1 MNTKRIIFWSV
12 FLIILAL
19 IVWGLAVSMSRPL
32 SVSDVATGTPTI
44 VTESDHVQGSA
55 TAPVTVIEYS
65 DFQCPACESYYWS
78 VAKLLQDESSTT
90 VRFVYRHFP
99 LPQHANAVPA
109 SMAAEAAGLQGK
121 FWEMYDL
128 IFKNHTD
135 WTESSDPTKVF
146 IGYATRIGLDI
157 NKFTA
162 DLSSPISKQ
171 AIDSDIQSGQVAG
184 INATP
189 TFFINGKAIVNPS
202 SYAEF
207 KKLIDQAASSSS
219 R

>member
-1 MNTKRIIFWSV
+1 
-12 FLIILAL
+12 
-19 IVWGLAVSMSRPL
+19 MSRSLPTDG
-32 SVSDVATGTPTI
+32 SIAGTPAP
-44 VTESDHVQGSA
+44 VTASDHVQGSV

-65 DFQCPACESYYWS
+65 DFQCPACESFYWS
-78 VAKLLQDESSTT
+78 VSRLLQEESSTT
-90 VRFVYRHFP
+90 LRLVYRHFP
-99 LPQHANAVPA
+99 LPQHANAIPA

-146 IGYATRIGLDI
+146 IGYATTLGLDI
-157 NKFTA
+157 NKFIT
-162 DLSSPISKQ
+162 DLNSPISRQ
-171 AIDSDIQSGQVAG
+171 VIDSDIQSGQVAG

-189 TFFINGKAIVNPS
+189 TFFINGKAIVNTS
-202 SYAEF
+202 SYADF
-207 KKLIDQAASSSS
+207 KKLIDQAASVSS